1 MSPYRF
7 PWRGKIGR
15 GKIGRGKIGVVRG
28 LREEAPVRLTC
39 ATREPAR
46 QQVSTDVLQDTHPL
60 TEEEVRNLPVAHRY
74 SA

>member
-1 MSPYRF
+1 MSTYRF
-7 PWRGKIGR
+7 PLR

-39 ATREPAR
+39 ATREPSR

-60 TEEEVRNLPVAHRY
+60 TEEEDRY

>member
-1 MSPYRF
+1 MSTYRF
-7 PWRGKIGR
+7 PLRGN
-15 GKIGRGKIGVVRG
+15 IGVVRG

-39 ATREPAR
+39 AMREPAR
-46 QQVSTDVLQDTHPL
+46 QQVSTDLQDTHPL

>member
-1 MSPYRF
+1 MSTYRF
-7 PWRGKIGR
+7 PLRGN
-15 GKIGRGKIGVVRG
+15 IGVVRG

-46 QQVSTDVLQDTHPL
+46 QQVSTTDVSQDTHPL